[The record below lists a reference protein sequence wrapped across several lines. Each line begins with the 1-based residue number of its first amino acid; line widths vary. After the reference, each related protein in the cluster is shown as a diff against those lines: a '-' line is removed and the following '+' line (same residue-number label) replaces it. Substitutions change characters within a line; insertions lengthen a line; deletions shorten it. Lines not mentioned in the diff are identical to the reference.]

1 MTSYVDVA
9 TDSCSRQNMRRPWH
23 FEPSRGTVAPT
34 PHLRVSPHLDGLRY
48 SETDTNNCYAGFFS
62 IASAVCASLGATMQR
77 DDRIKKRMLSGAS
90 SEKLAPRPGT
100 TSTVQRVCAQR
111 LN

>member
-1 MTSYVDVA
+1 M
-9 TDSCSRQNMRRPWH
+9 
-23 FEPSRGTVAPT
+23 
-34 PHLRVSPHLDGLRY
+34 
-48 SETDTNNCYAGFFS
+48 
-62 IASAVCASLGATMQR
+62 CASPDATMHR

-111 LN
+111 LNCSRNEAAGHLKIAMRGQLKPPTLHAAPLHP